1 MSDASDETRFCNMP
15 ASAGKAAALSSNI
28 PAADDE
34 EPHLSSSTPV
44 ASAGPT
50 GDDDETLLSS
60 PTSEAYSG
68 PADGNEPRL
77 SASTPVVSAG
87 PTGDDDETLL
97 SSSNTNRGT
106 ILDTGTP
113 PQPAEGIHLP
123 KGYKLNNYEIIDKLG
138 QGGFG
143 ITYRAREVTL
153 NRNVVIKENLPKQ
166 LAGRDEKTYQVI
178 PRRADKQEEASLTY
192 EKSLDHFLKEAQTLS
207 KLDHKN
213 IVKVNT
219 AFRALGTAYYVMPYV
234 SGTSLNDDSV
244 PKPMPES
251 EIRTLLMAMLN
262 ALEYLHSKNLLHRD
276 IKPANILR
284 SQDGTPIL
292 IDFGTAR
299 ELTNSSQ
306 TSIFHSDGYTP
317 IEQYQSD
324 GKLLGPWTDLYS
336 LGATVYYLITG
347 TVPMK
352 STDRSGRLD
361 PHTPLANRSAL
372 QQKYSQ
378 QLLNSVDKA
387 MARWSEDRWQ
397 NAAEWRQALIY
408 DAEAAQKLLD
418 AAESGRAEV
427 ARQLLD
433 TGADREA
440 KKQSGETALMLAAAN
455 GHAKIVNLL
464 LNRKADLEAKD
475 EAGKTALMLAAEQN
489 QVPVV
494 KMLLDKGAYVEAET
508 ISGETALIQAVK
520 KGFDRIVSLLL
531 NKQATLYAKDPSGK
545 TALILATE
553 TNQARIVKML
563 LDKGAFVDDETPSG
577 KTALMLAAEHG
588 FGKIVKLLLSKKAET
603 ETATGDGETALILAA
618 KNGHAQV
625 SELLLKKGANIEA
638 ETESGETALLSAA
651 EAGHSDVVVLLL
663 NHKADLKHKNSAQKT
678 ARELAK
684 ENNHEQIVEL
694 IIRREQKDAEPGR
707 LQKVY
712 IRAKGESATLLHKM
726 GEMIT
731 AVTAR
736 IKPVVG
742 RWWGHFAKLL
752 SDEIAKMKKRLKTIK
767 APLQQEIDR
776 RKKEL
781 AKLLHDTTQNE
792 DRQSY
797 PEPVSKTERYSN
809 YLCVYMLYLFL
820 ALFIFGGEK
829 ALLLQVLPAVFCLVR
844 QYDKILWNKF
854 LKEECSDVISYLSA
868 LSLILI
874 VVYGI
879 ILIFH
884 AFGSMSH
891 VDFTTEYVI
900 WLSICITLSCRCWP
914 AGNPGVL
921 LSVFSGGLAG
931 IGLIGL
937 CFLSPFAALSENGSS
952 AVFSLYTWLCIMNLV
967 PYLWGMVVSSRHR
980 CDTFLISAGILIAYF
995 FSWLIFG

>member
-1 MSDASDETRFCNMP
+1 MP
-15 ASAGKAAALSSNI
+15 ATAGKAAALSINI
-28 PAADDE
+28 PAAGDE
-34 EPHLSSSTPV
+34 KPHLSSSTPV
-44 ASAGPT
+44 AYAGPT
-50 GDDDETLLSS
+50 GDDAETKLD
-60 PTSEAYSG
+60 T
-68 PADGNEPRL
+68 
-77 SASTPVVSAG
+77 STPPKPSA
-87 PTGDDDETLL
+87 
-97 SSSNTNRGT
+97 
-106 ILDTGTP
+106 

-153 NRNVVIKENLPKQ
+153 NRDVVIKENLPKQ

-178 PRRADKQEEASLTY
+178 PRRADEQEEASLTY

-207 KLDHKN
+207 KLNHTN

-234 SGTSLNDDSV
+234 SGTSLNKASV
-244 PKPMPES
+244 PMPES
-251 EIRTLLMAMLN
+251 EILPMLSDLLD

-276 IKPANILR
+276 IKPANILHT
-284 SQDGTPIL
+284 QDGTPIL

-317 IEQYQSD
+317 IEQYHSD

-361 PHTPLANRSAL
+361 PHTPLANRSDL

-378 QLLNSVDKA
+378 QLLSSVDKA

-563 LDKGAFVDDETPSG
+563 LDKGALVDDETPSG

-651 EAGHSDVVVLLL
+651 EAGHSDVVALLL

-678 ARELAK
+678 ARELAE